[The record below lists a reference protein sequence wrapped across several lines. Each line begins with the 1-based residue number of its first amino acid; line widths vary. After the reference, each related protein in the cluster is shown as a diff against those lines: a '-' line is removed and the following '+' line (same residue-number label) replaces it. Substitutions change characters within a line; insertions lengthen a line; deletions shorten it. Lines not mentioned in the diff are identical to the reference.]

1 MELISFVRLLF
12 CRFSRVAPGPGF
24 LKIVLAVFLLG
35 SAAAAAEVDTGRP
48 AIPDGSQ
55 PMVIGAESF
64 HRVAAGETLSSI
76 ARRHGVP
83 AAFLMRANHIEN
95 PDLIRIARLLIVPSR
110 MILPA
115 APENGLVV
123 NLPEY
128 RLFFFR
134 AGKLLAIYPVGIGRT
149 DWQTPL
155 GAFKVTS
162 RVRNPSW
169 RMTENIARRENNGYR
184 EIVPP
189 GPDNPLGDYWVGT
202 SIESTGLH
210 GTNQPGSIGLAM
222 SHGCVRLAP
231 GQVGFFFSQV
241 RIGDPGEFIYEPV
254 KAAAWGGRILIEAH
268 PDVYGLCPDF
278 EARARARLEGLGL
291 WERVDPERLRRVLA
305 ERRGVPTPVEKR

>member
-1 MELISFVRLLF
+1 MKLI
-12 CRFSRVAPGPGF
+12 F
-24 LKIVLAVFLLG
+24 LKLVFAFFLLA
-35 SAAAAAEVDTGRP
+35 SAAAAGEVDTGRP
-48 AIPDGSQ
+48 PLPSGPQ

-83 AAFLMRANHIEN
+83 VAFLMRANHLDN
-95 PDLIRIARLLIVPSR
+95 PDLVRIARLLVVPSR

-128 RLFFFR
+128 RLFLFR
-134 AGKLLAIYPVGIGRT
+134 AGRLAAIYPVGIGRT

-155 GAFKVTS
+155 GSFRVTS

-169 RMTENIARRENNGYR
+169 RMTENIARRENNGRR

-210 GTNQPGSIGLAM
+210 GTNQPASIGLAM

-231 GQVGFFFSQV
+231 GQVGLFFNQV
-241 RIGDPGEFIYEPV
+241 KVGDPGEFIYEPV
-254 KAAAWGGRILIEAH
+254 KAAAWGGRVLVEAH
-268 PDVYGLCPDF
+268 PDIYGLRPDYAAL
-278 EARARARLEGLGL
+278 ARERLERLGL
-291 WERVDPERLRRVLA
+291 WPRVNPERLRRVLE
-305 ERRGVPTPVEKR
+305 ERRGVPTPVEN